1 MKPNAETM
9 EGVMLAGDLA
19 IRKLKPKA
27 IVIVGD
33 TRIGK
38 STLLNYL
45 TKIPMEGY
53 KKDKYGDVNLKPC
66 HQPGVETKP
75 TY

>member
-1 MKPNAETM
+1 M

-19 IRKLKPKA
+19 IRKLKRKA

-53 KKDKYGDVNLKPC
+53 KKTKFGDVNLRPL
-66 HQPGVETKP
+66 HQPGVETKL